1 MSKYAYGSEEDIE
14 KVKELARVKKEIL
27 EEIAKVIV
35 GQESVIELLLISLM
49 SSGHSLFVGV
59 PGLAKTLLVS
69 TLSDVLNLKF
79 RRVQFTP
86 DLMPSDITGS
96 EVLEEDRTTGK
107 RFFRFIQGPI
117 FCNILLADEINRASP
132 KTQAALLQAMQER
145 KITVG
150 GETYGLEPPFLV
162 FATQNPIEQE
172 GTYPLP
178 EAELDRFMFQIDV
191 DYPSVDEEIEIVR
204 TTTGAYKPEL
214 RRVIDASKIL
224 EYQDLVHRVPVSE
237 HVAAYA
243 VRIARSTRPDVRE
256 SLRPRSSQESGQ
268 AQSND
273 ESALEFVNKWVSWG
287 VGPRAS
293 QFLILGSKARAV
305 LDGRFTPNTDDVR
318 FLAPSVLKHRIV
330 LNFRAESEGI
340 NPIDIIQKILS
351 KTEIAARLS

>member
-1 MSKYAYGSEEDIE
+1 MNKYEYRNEEDVE
-14 KVKELARVKKEIL
+14 KVAEVAGVKKEIL
-27 EEIAKVIV
+27 EEIGKVIV
-35 GQESVIELLLISLM
+35 GQKGVIELLLISLM

-69 TLSDVLNLKF
+69 TLADVLNLKF
-79 RRVQFTP
+79 NRVQFTP

-96 EVLEEDRTTGK
+96 EVLESDITTGS
-107 RFFRFIQGPI
+107 RFFRFIHGPI

-145 KITVG
+145 KVTVG
-150 GETYGLEPPFLV
+150 GKTYRLEPPFLV

-191 DYPSVDEEIEIVR
+191 DYPSLDEEVEIVR
-204 TTTGAYKPEL
+204 TTTGAYRPEL
-214 RRVIDASKIL
+214 RKIVDASKIL
-224 EYQDLVHRVPVSE
+224 EYIDLVHRVPVSE

-243 VRIARSTRPDVRE
+243 VRIARATRPND
-256 SLRPRSSQESGQ
+256 
-268 AQSND
+268 SNTP
-273 ESALEFVNKWVSWG
+273 EIVKKWVSWG

-305 LDGRFTPNTDDVR
+305 LEGRFTPTTDDVR

-330 LNFRAESEGI
+330 LNFRAETEGVK
-340 NPIDIIQKILS
+340 PMDVIQEILD
-351 KTEIAARLS
+351 KVDATI

>member
-1 MSKYAYGSEEDIE
+1 MSKYAYGSEEDVE
-14 KVKELARVKKEIL
+14 KVKEISAVKREIL
-27 EEIAKVIV
+27 DEIAKVIV
-35 GQESVIELLLISLM
+35 GQERVIELLLISLM

-69 TLSDVLNLKF
+69 TLSDVLNLRF
-79 RRVQFTP
+79 SRVQFTP

-107 RFFRFIQGPI
+107 RFFRFIHGPI
-117 FCNILLADEINRASP
+117 FCNILLADEINRSSP
-132 KTQAALLQAMQER
+132 KTQAALLQVMQER

-150 GETYGLEPPFLV
+150 GQTYILEPPFLV
-162 FATQNPIEQE
+162 FATQNPVEQE

-191 DYPSVDEEIEIVR
+191 DYPSLDEEIEIVR
-204 TTTGAYKPEL
+204 TTTGAYRPEL
-214 RRVIDASKIL
+214 RRVIDVSKIL

-243 VRIARSTRPDVRE
+243 VKIARATRPDDTA
-256 SLRPRSSQESGQ
+256 P
-268 AQSND
+268 
-273 ESALEFVNKWVSWG
+273 EFVKKWVSWG

-305 LDGRFTPNTDDVR
+305 LDGRFTPNTNDVR
-318 FLAPSVLKHRIV
+318 FLAPSVLKHRLV

-340 NPIDIIQKILS
+340 KPIDVIREILD
-351 KTEIAARLS
+351 KVDADV